1 VTEGDDPNPGN
12 SWPAEDERPPDV
24 DGNTLPGNS
33 LADDRETGDEQT
45 GNALAGN
52 TLANKADSENIGT
65 GHPTQD
71 SSAEA
76 STPYDTLTPDAILD
90 ALESAGFEPN
100 GSLLA
105 LNSFENRVYQIGLA
119 DDSFVVSKFYRPNR
133 WSSEQILEEHA
144 FTHELLAAELSVVAP
159 LSRDGTTLFE
169 HNGFQFALFARQGG
183 HPPEIESEHNLAI
196 MGRTLGRL
204 HAVGAAG
211 SHTLRPQLDWQRMAA
226 QSRHW
231 LLSSNFIPDE
241 LLPAYDSVS
250 EHLVRG
256 VETIMSR
263 PARHIRLHGDCH
275 LGNVLWRDDVPH
287 FVDFDDTVTGPAI
300 QDLWMLL
307 SGDTDERSRQLQV
320 LIEAYETFAPFDPA
334 ELALI
339 EALRTMRMMHHAAW
353 IGRRWNDPAF
363 PPAFPWFNGG
373 RYWSDHILALREQL
387 AALEEPPLAL

>member
-1 VTEGDDPNPGN
+1 MTEGDDPNPGN

-33 LADDRETGDEQT
+33 VSGDKQT
-45 GNALAGN
+45 GNALAGQ
-52 TLANKADSENIGT
+52 ADRGNLGT
-65 GHPTQD
+65 GHPTQAT
-71 SSAEA
+71 SAEA
-76 STPYDTLTPDAILD
+76 STPYDALTPDAILD

-119 DDSFVVSKFYRPNR
+119 DDSFVVSKFYRPSR

-169 HNGFQFALFARQGG
+169 HNDFQFAVFSRQGG

-204 HAVGAAG
+204 HAVGAAD

-226 QSRHW
+226 QSREW
-231 LLSSNFIPDE
+231 LLNSNFIPDE

-256 VETIMSR
+256 VETIMNR
-263 PARHIRLHGDCH
+263 PARPIRLHGDCH
-275 LGNVLWRDDVPH
+275 LGNVLW
-287 FVDFDDTVTGPAI
+287 
-300 QDLWMLL
+300 L
-307 SGDTDERSRQLQV
+307 S
-320 LIEAYETFAPFDPA
+320 LI
-334 ELALI
+334 
-339 EALRTMRMMHHAAW
+339 
-353 IGRRWNDPAF
+353 
-363 PPAFPWFNGG
+363 
-373 RYWSDHILALREQL
+373 HI
-387 AALEEPPLAL
+387 